1 MKPSDSAIMSG
12 DLSATPSS
20 ASLPTR
26 LLWTVGLPTTF
37 AGLVY
42 YSPPT
47 AALTPILLSP
57 TMLAAWHYHRLPR
70 EKSGSAEVA
79 TWTYV
84 GISLLGPLVA
94 GALQLSLITVMFKV
108 LFGAREGDYMRELQR
123 VTLENVPADIVEA
136 RKQMAWTPNYFAAL
150 AAFSY
155 LGAGVVEEGIKYVA
169 LRLAVLRARP
179 KHEYEYLVYAAM
191 AGLGYATIENIIFT
205 HATIKKA
212 ETAAMIGLT
221 LFERIVFAS
230 IGHTIMALL
239 TGLQSMR
246 RDARGEKIPIWRAI
260 ARAVVYHGTWDFAL
274 LSLSAWNGNVGWM
287 HPTDVKSI
295 ILGFS
300 PVIALQGY
308 AVWDFMTQLKQLR
321 PRPCDRS

>member
-1 MKPSDSAIMSG
+1 MSSKPP
-12 DLSATPSS
+12 ATPYPT
-20 ASLPTR
+20 SLSTR
-26 LLWTVGLPTTF
+26 LLWTVGLPSTF
-37 AGLVY
+37 AGLAY

-47 AALTPILLSP
+47 AALTPVLLSP
-57 TMLAAWHYHRLPR
+57 TILAAWQYHRLPR

-84 GISLLGPLVA
+84 GISVLGPLVA
-94 GALQLSLITVMFKV
+94 GVLQLSLISVMFKA

-123 VTLENVPADIVEA
+123 VTLENVPADIIEA
-136 RKQMAWTPNYFAAL
+136 RKQMAWSPNYFAAL
-150 AAFSY
+150 AIFSY

-191 AGLGYATIENIIFT
+191 AGLGYAIIENVIFT
-205 HATIKKA
+205 HTTIEKG
-212 ETAAMIGLT
+212 ESTGMIGLS

-239 TGLQSMR
+239 TGLQSIR
-246 RDARGEKIPIWRAI
+246 RDGRGEKLPIWRVI
-260 ARAVVYHGTWDFAL
+260 ARAVMYHGTWDFVL
-274 LSLSAWNGNVGWM
+274 FSLSALNGNVGWI
-287 HPTDVKSI
+287 HPTDAKSLV
-295 ILGFS
+295 LGFS

-308 AVWDFMTQLKQLR
+308 AMWDFISQFKKLR
-321 PRPCDRS
+321 LQSCE

>member
-1 MKPSDSAIMSG
+1 MSSKPP
-12 DLSATPSS
+12 ATPSS
-20 ASLPTR
+20 VSLPAR
-26 LLWTVGLPTTF
+26 LLWSVGLPTTF

-47 AALTPILLSP
+47 AALTPVLLSP
-57 TMLAAWHYHRLPR
+57 TILAAWQYRRLPR

-84 GISLLGPLVA
+84 GISVLGPLVA
-94 GALQLSLITVMFKV
+94 GALQLSLITVMFKA

-123 VTLENVPADIVEA
+123 VTLEDVPTAIIEA

-150 AAFSY
+150 AIFSY
-155 LGAGVVEEGIKYVA
+155 LEAGAVEEGIKYVA

-191 AGLGYATIENIIFT
+191 AGLGYATIENIVFT
-205 HATIKKA
+205 HATIMKE

-221 LFERIVFAS
+221 LFERVVFAS

-239 TGLQSMR
+239 TGLQSIR
-246 RDARGEKIPIWRAI
+246 RDARGEKLLIWRVI
-260 ARAVVYHGTWDFAL
+260 KRAVLYHGTWDFAL
-274 LSLSAWNGNVGWM
+274 FSLSAWNGNVGWI
-287 HPTDVKSI
+287 HPTDVKSL

-300 PVIALQGY
+300 PVIVLQGY
-308 AVWDFMTQLKQLR
+308 AVWDFITQVKQLR
-321 PRPCDRS
+321 LRPCEQS